1 MQAIAMD
8 PNQIAIRQ
16 PLENAYLIQVLN
28 DMNSID
34 FEKKCIT
41 SILSVPLQIHFTINL
56 QEINCILGNQQIENI
71 LNTIKIIINKDK
83 KIEKLNSIKSNNIQK
98 CIKWCIKNNVP
109 YNNVDTEHK
118 NIFLK
123 KS

>member
-1 MQAIAMD
+1 M
-8 PNQIAIRQ
+8 
-16 PLENAYLIQVLN
+16 
-28 DMNSID
+28 
-34 FEKKCIT
+34 
-41 SILSVPLQIHFTINL
+41 QIHFTINL